1 MEHCEPARG
10 LPPERQAAWCIA
22 AGDIHVACARR
33 RTRQVLDSWGL
44 AELSDVTELL
54 VSELV
59 TNALRHAAGPI
70 RVHLLRTEQA
80 LVCEIAD
87 GDAQLPHVRLSN
99 LEDEGGRG
107 LRLVMQLARCWGAR
121 PEATGKVVWFEQ
133 ALHAPDSARADLGSS
148 APSRSEVGAELPR
161 SAR

>member
-10 LPPERQAAWCIA
+10 LPSERQAAWCLA
-22 AGDIHVACARR
+22 VGDIHVACARR
-33 RTRQVLDSWGL
+33 RTRQVLSSWGL

-59 TNALRHAAGPI
+59 TNAVRHAAGPV
-70 RVHLLRTEQA
+70 RVRLLRTEQA

-87 GDAQLPHVRLSN
+87 GDARLPHVRLSD
-99 LEDEGGRG
+99 LDDEGGRG

-121 PEATGKVVWFEQ
+121 PEEAGKVVWFEQ
-133 ALHAPDSARADLGSS
+133 GLGAPAGLRRDNGL
-148 APSRSEVGAELPR
+148 
-161 SAR
+161 